1 MIILQATHIYK
12 SYGAA
17 PVLKDATLT
26 IHDRERAG
34 LVGANG
40 AGKSTLLRII
50 TGEIEPDQ
58 GQVSKSKDIST
69 GYLSQDSGLES
80 GSTVWEEMLAAFG
93 PLLQQEQ
100 ELRELEE
107 KMAGLLPAEDK
118 KAYRQVSARY
128 ATLSD
133 HFQHAGGYTYKAT
146 ARSVLQGLSF
156 VEDEHHKIVSTLSGG
171 QKTRLALARLLML
184 QPDLLILDEP
194 TNYLDIETMDWL
206 EKYLHSY
213 PGAILVVSHDRYFLN
228 NLVNV
233 VYELENSILI
243 KYEGNY
249 TSFLQQKS
257 LRLEQQAREYRQY
270 RAEKARLEDFVRR
283 NIADKATVGRAKS
296 RRKQLEKMQ
305 EADQP
310 LIMRKAKISFN
321 IRRPSGKEVLA
332 VRDLSIGYSGQ
343 AVARGIS
350 FDLARGGRTAI
361 LGPNGAGKT
370 TLLKTIAGQLAPL
383 GGEVTEGLHLYPAYH
398 DQELQTLSGDKTVQ
412 AELWDAYPD
421 LDEKDVRGI
430 LGRFLFP
437 GENVMKKVST
447 LSGGERARLTLA
459 KLLCAGANLLI
470 LDEPTNHL
478 DIYSKEVLEQA
489 LLDYPGTL
497 LLVSHDRYFLNRIAT
512 RIIELTPNRATI
524 YEGNFDYYQEKKK
537 PPAIVEEVK
546 PEKQPKEDGQA
557 KFHYLQTKER
567 EREDRRRR
575 RRIEELEKSIQETEK
590 LIATIEDELYQPE
603 VYGNRRLYQEK
614 TSQLEQLRH
623 DLDICLEDWV
633 ALQEQDTSQVPG
645 T

>member
-1 MIILQATHIYK
+1 MIILQAAHIDK

-26 IHDRERAG
+26 IQDRERAG

-50 TGEIEPDQ
+50 NGEIEPDQ
-58 GQVSKSKDIST
+58 GQVSKSKEISM

-80 GSTVWEEMLAAFG
+80 GNTVWEEMLAAFG
-93 PLLQQEQ
+93 PLQDQER
-100 ELRELEE
+100 ELRELEA
-107 KMAGLLPAEDK
+107 KMGDPVLAKDK
-118 KAYRQVSARY
+118 KIYRQVSARY

-133 HFQHAGGYTYKAT
+133 LFQHAGGYTYKAT
-146 ARSVLQGLSF
+146 ASSVLQGLSF
-156 VEDEHHKIVSTLSGG
+156 VEDDHHKIVSTLSGG
-171 QKTRLALARLLML
+171 QKTRLALARQLML

-206 EKYLHSY
+206 EKYLQSY
-213 PGAILVVSHDRYFLN
+213 PGALLVVSHDRYFLD

-249 TSFLQQKS
+249 TRFLHQKA
-257 LRLEQQAREYRQY
+257 LRLEQQAREYEQY
-270 RAEKARLEDFVRR
+270 RTEKARLEDFVRR
-283 NIADKATVGRAKS
+283 NIADKATVGRAKA

-305 EADQP
+305 PVEQP
-310 LIMRKAKISFN
+310 FNGLKKAKMTFN
-321 IRRPSGKEVLA
+321 ILRPSGKEVLA
-332 VRDLSIGYSGQ
+332 VRDLAIGYNSQ
-343 AVARGIS
+343 AVATNIS
-350 FDLARGGRTAI
+350 FDLNRGERTAI

-370 TLLKTIAGQLAPL
+370 TLIKTIAGQLSPL
-383 GGEVTEGLHLYPAYH
+383 GGTIKEGHHLYPAYH
-398 DQELQTLSGDKTVQ
+398 DQELQSLSDDKTVQ
-412 AELWDAYPD
+412 EELWDAYPD

-437 GENVMKKVST
+437 GENVRKKVSA

-478 DIYSKEVLEQA
+478 DVYSKEVLEDA

-512 RIIELTPNRATI
+512 RIIELTPTGLTI

-537 PPAIVEEVK
+537 PPAVEEKK
-546 PEKQPKEDGQA
+546 PEKQPKEESEA
-557 KFHYLQTKER
+557 KSHYLQTKDR
-567 EREDRRRR
+567 EREERKRQRRL
-575 RRIEELEKSIQETEK
+575 EELESLIEKTEADIATLETE
-590 LIATIEDELYQPE
+590 LFQPE
-603 VYGNRRLYQEK
+603 VYSDHELCQQK
-614 TSQLEQLRH
+614 STLLDQLRT
-623 DLDICLEDWV
+623 
-633 ALQEQDTSQVPG
+633 QQDTLLEEWLTFQETS
-645 T
+645 